1 MSDWKKIGMIVGGIA
16 AVALAGPTGGLSLG
30 AAAALAATTG
40 VASTAAGVAGAAAAG
55 AAVGAAAGHM
65 VDKKNKKKEEEAY
78 QRGRQEATAELAVRL
93 QKMKEQIDTLSS
105 ATQRANE
112 HYRFTIALF
121 ATGMAAANAVG
132 KNSSEDK
139 DNLLEFIA
147 GLSANELPDKVKA
160 VIENYKQN
168 PPTIKEAIAEIRK
181 LQTIA
186 PSEFRNVIL
195 LVFDDEGGET
205 PAGKLF
211 LEEWD
216 KVFA

>member
-1 MSDWKKIGMIVGGIA
+1 MSDWEKIGLIVGGIA

-30 AAAALAATTG
+30 AAAVLGAATG
-40 VASTAAGVAGAAAAG
+40 VASTAAGVAGAAG

-78 QRGRQEATAELAVRL
+78 QRGRQEATAELAVRF

-121 ATGMAAANAVG
+121 ATGMAAASAVG
-132 KNSSEDK
+132 KNSAEDK
-139 DNLLEFIA
+139 DNLLEFVA
-147 GLSANELPDKVKA
+147 GVSANNLPDKVKA
-160 VIENYKQN
+160 VLENYRLH

-186 PSEFRNVIL
+186 PSEFRDVIL
-195 LVFDDEGGET
+195 LVLGDEAGET
-205 PAGKLF
+205 PAGKQF

-216 KVFA
+216 GEFA